1 MDSHLDIA
9 TGVGYNALVAA
20 RVATTFTWEIDL
32 AHSESTKKR
41 HRQSLKRRERN
52 RHRRSTLRSAV
63 RQVQAAAATG
73 DGEAQAK
80 FANAERLLR
89 KGVTKG
95 VMHQKTASR
104 TISRLHKIVSSQ
116 PATS

>member
-1 MDSHLDIA
+1 MANHRQ
-9 TGVGYNALVAA
+9 AA
-20 RVATTFTWEIDL
+20 
-32 AHSESTKKR
+32 KR

-63 RQVQAAAATG
+63 RQVQAAAAAG

-89 KGVTKG
+89 KGVSKG
-95 VMHQKTASR
+95 VMHQRTASR
-104 TISRLHKIVSSQ
+104 TISRLHKLVSAQ